1 MGFGGSQGRGLN
13 PFKQVEITTDPV
25 AVAGTGQL
33 YWKDLGS
40 GNELYAEDESGNV
53 TQITSSGGLNNRAQ
67 IGYTKSGALAVDTN
81 ICFPFR
87 PSGTF
92 TISEVYIECKT
103 APTGST
109 LIIDVNKNG
118 TTIFTDQNNRPAIAI
133 SGTTATSGTPDVTSL
148 AKDDQIT
155 IDIDQI
161 GSGDSGEDLTIQ
173 VRGTTA

>member
-53 TQITSSGGLNNRAQ
+53 TQITESGALNVRAQ
-67 IGYTKSGALAVDTN
+67 IGYTVSGALAVDTN
-81 ICFPFR
+81 VCFPFR
-87 PSGTF
+87 PSGAF
-92 TISEVYIECKT
+92 TVSEVYVEVKT
-103 APTGST
+103 APTGAT

-118 TTIFTDQNNRPAIAI
+118 TTIFTDQSLRPTIAI
-133 SGTTATSGTPDVTSL
+133 SGTTATSGTPDVTTF

-155 IDIDQI
+155 IDVDQI
-161 GSGDSGEDLTIQ
+161 GSTLTGEDLTVQ
-173 VRGTTA
+173 VRGIAT